1 MPKIN
6 HVTFLPLQIDRD
18 YSSKEHTASE
28 VKQEIEMHL
37 QEKEVLE
44 NVIPSNIMIGPF
56 YVNTESVRQGLSKK
70 RKAMANALLEL
81 LAKKLRTQAE
91 DVSVCYLAVLCA
103 FEY

>member
-1 MPKIN
+1 M
-6 HVTFLPLQIDRD
+6 
-18 YSSKEHTASE
+18 
-28 VKQEIEMHL
+28 KQEIEMHL
-37 QEKEVLE
+37 QEKEILE

-91 DVSVCYLAVLCA
+91 DVSFKCFELLSSSFTRCRLCISIVT
-103 FEY
+103 